1 MTEPAQGIMKLNDWG
16 ESKWYY
22 ITCDCTDPDHAHT
35 VEVEADDYCVC
46 VHIHTTVKTRFW
58 EKRRWH
64 QLWNM
69 LIRGYAEY
77 EATAILD
84 EQQAINYANALTSAV
99 EDVKIFKQAQVKK
112 RNNDKAIND

>member
-1 MTEPAQGIMKLNDWG
+1 MTEPAQGIMKLNDCG

-35 VEVEADDYCVC
+35 VEVEADDHSVC

-58 EKRRWH
+58 EKRRWR

-69 LIRGYAEY
+69 FTRGYAEY
-77 EATAILD
+77 EATAILN
-84 EQQAINYANALTSAV
+84 EQQAINYSNALTSAV
-99 EDVKIFKQAQVKK
+99 EDVKVFRKQMMYK